1 MKYTDQEIVFLR
13 IISEDILLHSPFDI
27 HFSDFWKKNTHFN
40 FTEKWGGSV
49 SRLHFLEFL
58 SLTTFLLPTSSSI
71 KSAYKYTYTYLWV
84 IVLHNKEFGTNASIR
99 CRARRC
105 SHFSQGFHYS
115 VQSWRVSLRRLSFQ
129 SSPACRSSIST
140 ATRTKTASWGGR
152 REWWWNNTFWRKF
165 WRSGWVRAWGDLLF
179 KVIIVVNGRRGN
191 GHGQWSYSSCCL
203 IC

>member
-1 MKYTDQEIVFLR
+1 MYETHRSGNRNSKNDFWGYIITQSLWHSFLGFLKKKYTFQF
-13 IISEDILLHSPFDI
+13 HG
-27 HFSDFWKKNTHFN
+27 KK
-40 FTEKWGGSV
+40 GGQSV
-49 SRLHFLEFL
+49 VCILHFWNF
-58 SLTTFLLPTSSSI
+58 SYFLLPTSSSI

-84 IVLHNKEFGTNASIR
+84 IVLHNKEFGSNASIR

-115 VQSWRVSLRRLSFQ
+115 VQSWRVPLRRLSFQ

-140 ATRTKTASWGGR
+140 AARTKTASWGGR
-152 REWWWNNTFWRKF
+152 WEWWWNNTFWRKF
-165 WRSGWVRAWGDLLF
+165 WRSGWVRAWDLLF